1 MLNRLLAFD
10 HALSARLAIRQAG
23 FVRVV
28 MQVLA
33 HSGDGIVWLAAGAGP
48 LLMGWPD
55 LALLEEITVIS
66 LMVIVALFK
75 TLFRRRRPT
84 GERGT
89 LYFQLDAHSFPSG
102 HAARAA
108 ALAVTLGS
116 ISTGVVIGMAI
127 WAASVSLSRVM
138 LGVHY
143 LSDVVAG
150 AAIGI
155 VWGMIIL
162 SLLAPAV

>member
-1 MLNRLLAFD
+1 MLRHLVALD
-10 HALSARLAIRQAG
+10 HVLSARLAIRPAGLLRFALQA
-23 FVRVV
+23 
-28 MQVLA
+28 LA
-33 HSGDGIVWLAAGAGP
+33 HTGDGVVWIAAGLG
-48 LLMGWPD
+48 LLLIGRRD
-55 LALLEEITVIS
+55 LALLEETTVLS
-66 LMVIVALFK
+66 LIAIVAIIK
-75 TLFRRRRPT
+75 MLFRRRRPA

-89 LYFQLDAHSFPSG
+89 LYFQFDAHSFPSG

-116 ISTGVVIGMAI
+116 LSTLSAIGMGI
-127 WAASVSLSRVM
+127 WATLVSLSRVA

-155 VWGMIIL
+155 VWGALIL
-162 SLLAPAV
+162 LLLSPAT